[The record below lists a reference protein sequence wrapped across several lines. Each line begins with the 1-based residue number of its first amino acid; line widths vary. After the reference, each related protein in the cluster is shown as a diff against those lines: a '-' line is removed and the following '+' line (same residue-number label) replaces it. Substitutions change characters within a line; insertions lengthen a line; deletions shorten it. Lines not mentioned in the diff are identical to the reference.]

1 MEFTPDW
8 EQDNG
13 RLLANVKGSVLS
25 IPFKGTHTAVIGESN
40 PHSGYA
46 RVSLL
51 DAKKDTVYVSLVD
64 FYSKYPEKA
73 IRIMT
78 PEMPEDNY
86 TLLIEVTGI
95 MPVWTDKTKA
105 VYGSDNSFVTVDSIY
120 YF

>member
-1 MEFTPDW
+1 MGAASALGVSWRCRYSGCNGQRNCFVSARRESRSGLSTP
-8 EQDNG
+8 E
-13 RLLANVKGSVLS
+13 A
-25 IPFKGTHTAVIGESN
+25 
-40 PHSGYA
+40 A
-46 RVSLL
+46 R
-51 DAKKDTVYVSLVD
+51 
-64 FYSKYPEKA
+64 FEYPEKA

>member
-1 MEFTPDW
+1 M
-8 EQDNG
+8 N
-13 RLLANVKGSVLS
+13 N
-25 IPFKGTHTAVIGESN
+25 PFKGTQAAIIGEANS
-40 PHSGYA
+40 HGGYA
-46 RVSLL
+46 KVSVLNRKGKTL
-51 DAKKDTVYVSLVD
+51 YSSLID

-105 VYGSDNSFVTVDSIY
+105 VYGSDNSFVTVDSSY